1 MKKSERQRH
10 IQEIISNQYV
20 ERQEDLVKL
29 LAKFGIRVTQATISR
44 DIKDMQLLKVP
55 SVGGGYHYSLPA
67 RRQDNKEERLANVMG
82 NELQEMKRSDR
93 FVSLSMRPGNG
104 PVAAMLINQMKYPTV
119 FTAIGDDATV
129 LIVCHS
135 AGAAVEFERTL
146 QALR

>member
-29 LAKFGIRVTQATISR
+29 LAKSGIRVTQAT
-44 DIKDMQLLKVP
+44 
-55 SVGGGYHYSLPA
+55 PA

>member
-29 LAKFGIRVTQATISR
+29 LAKSGIRVTQATISR

-67 RRQDNKEERLANVMG
+67 
-82 NELQEMKRSDR
+82 
-93 FVSLSMRPGNG
+93 
-104 PVAAMLINQMKYPTV
+104 
-119 FTAIGDDATV
+119 
-129 LIVCHS
+129 
-135 AGAAVEFERTL
+135 
-146 QALR
+146 

>member
-29 LAKFGIRVTQATISR
+29 LVKSGIRVTQATISR

-82 NELQEMKRSDR
+82 NE
-93 FVSLSMRPGNG
+93 
-104 PVAAMLINQMKYPTV
+104 KYPTV

>member
-29 LAKFGIRVTQATISR
+29 LAKSGIRVTQATISR

-67 RRQDNKEERLANVMG
+67 RRQDNRRTAG
-82 NELQEMKRSDR
+82 KRD
-93 FVSLSMRPGNG
+93 G
-104 PVAAMLINQMKYPTV
+104 
-119 FTAIGDDATV
+119 
-129 LIVCHS
+129 
-135 AGAAVEFERTL
+135 
-146 QALR
+146 